1 MQEIEIQP
9 RVNQQL
15 LYFERVFELS
25 KETISHTFP
34 IKNSRYLQEDDPF
47 HTKRIQYCFEMVNLV
62 TVLHDSILIQVYD
75 LQCKQ
80 IQAWK
85 VTPGMRNSPEILS
98 ADKEY
103 QMFYAQHDLDDN
115 IVPYIKEHIT
125 HDLGFITV
133 LEPLPSYQCL
143 ESLILG

>member
-1 MQEIEIQP
+1 M
-9 RVNQQL
+9 NQQL
-15 LYFERVFELS
+15 LDFERIFELS
-25 KETISHTFP
+25 KETISQTFP
-34 IKNSRYLQEDDPF
+34 IKNSRYPQEDDPF
-47 HTKRIQYCFEMVNLV
+47 HAKRVQYGYEMVNLV

-75 LQCKQ
+75 LQYKQ
-80 IQAWK
+80 ILTWK
-85 VTPGMRNSPEILS
+85 VTPGMKNSPEIYS

-103 QMFYAQHDLDDN
+103 QMFYAQHHLDDN

-133 LEPLPSYQCL
+133 FEPLPSYQCL